1 MKSVLLSAG
10 LAACVLLVGC
20 QPDAGEFD
28 PPASNGGDEKAS
40 DDTGETRT
48 LSDIVSGVERD
59 CAVVD
64 CKAAI
69 GGGEAHLRATARSY
83 ALGPLPDFFD
93 CVREEG
99 GLLIASHRAG
109 PAPGYPENAI
119 ETLDYATDQGL
130 LIHEIDVVESRD
142 GVLFLLH
149 DRTLG
154 RTTTGD
160 GAVADTDWDTIRTL
174 NLKGN
179 DGQITGFTPP
189 KLSDVLL
196 WAKTRGVIVELDK
209 KPTTSFRNIISH
221 VRAADAEDHV
231 VLITYNDNQAI
242 EVAGLA
248 PDLMMTA
255 GVNSRDHQEELE
267 AAGVNFD
274 NVVAWMGT
282 RNPNP
287 RAFAAVG
294 SRGVE
299 TAFGTLGRPG
309 DRLDDTYW
317 ADGDPSEFQDLV
329 DGGLTLLATDAPY
342 RTAAALS
349 ADDDVAAICGQS

>member
-1 MKSVLLSAG
+1 MKSLFPSAG
-10 LAACVLLVGC
+10 LAAAILVAAC
-20 QPDAGEFD
+20 QPDAGEFN
-28 PPASNGGDEKAS
+28 PPDAVAAEAPSVVNV
-40 DDTGETRT
+40 
-48 LSDIVSGVERD
+48 VSEP
-59 CAVVD
+59 
-64 CKAAI
+64 
-69 GGGEAHLRATARSY
+69 EADQIE
-83 ALGPLPDFFD
+83 LGALPDFFD
-93 CVREEG
+93 CVRETG

-142 GVLFLLH
+142 GMLFLLH

-154 RTTTGD
+154 RTTTGS

-174 NLKGN
+174 RLKDN
-179 DGQITGFTPP
+179 SGQVTDFAPP

-196 WAKTRGVIVELDK
+196 WAKARGVIVELDK

-221 VRAADAEDHV
+221 VRAAGAEDHV

-255 GVNSRDHQEELE
+255 GVNSRDHQDRLE

-274 NVVAWMGT
+274 NVVAWMGIS
-282 RNPNP
+282 NPNP

-294 SRGVE
+294 ARGVE

-309 DRLDDTYW
+309 ERLDDVYW
-317 ADGDPSEFQDLV
+317 ADGDPSEFQALV
-329 DGGLTLLATDAPY
+329 EGGLTLLASDAPY

-349 ADDDVAAICGQS
+349 ADDDVIATCGDR

>member
-1 MKSVLLSAG
+1 MKSILYT
-10 LAACVLLVGC
+10 LAIGAALGAAGC
-20 QPDAGEFD
+20 QPQAQQVD
-28 PPASNGGDEKAS
+28 PPAAAS
-40 DDTGETRT
+40 MD
-48 LSDIVSGVERD
+48 LSD
-59 CAVVD
+59 
-64 CKAAI
+64 
-69 GGGEAHLRATARSY
+69 RASVQ
-83 ALGPLPDFFD
+83 LGPLPEFFD
-93 CVREEG
+93 CVRENG

-154 RTTTGD
+154 RTTTGN
-160 GAVADTDWDTIRTL
+160 GSVADTDWDTIRTL
-174 NLKGN
+174 NLKDN
-179 DGQITGFTPP
+179 DGQITAFTPP
-189 KLSDVLL
+189 SLSDVLL

-221 VRAADAEDHV
+221 VRAAGAENNV

-242 EVAGLA
+242 EVARLA

-255 GVNSRDHQEELE
+255 TVNSRTHQETLE
-267 AAGVNFD
+267 AAGVSFD
-274 NVVAWMGT
+274 QVVAWMGT
-282 RNPNP
+282 RDPNP

-294 SRGVE
+294 YRGIE
-299 TAFGTLGRPG
+299 AAFGTLGRPG
-309 DRLDDTYW
+309 DRLDDQYW
-317 ADGDPSEFQDLV
+317 ADGDPSEYQDLV

-342 RTAAALS
+342 RTAEALN
-349 ADDDVAAICGQS
+349 ADDEVLATCAAG

>member
-1 MKSVLLSAG
+1 MKSLLPS
-10 LAACVLLVGC
+10 LVIAASFAVSGC
-20 QPDAGEFD
+20 QQDAGDFD
-28 PPASNGGDEKAS
+28 PPANSSTAAVAS
-40 DDTGETRT
+40 AEAIDVA
-48 LSDIVSGVERD
+48 VSS
-59 CAVVD
+59 AVD
-64 CKAAI
+64 
-69 GGGEAHLRATARSY
+69 
-83 ALGPLPDFFD
+83 LGPLPEFFD
-93 CVREEG
+93 CVRETG

-119 ETLDYATDQGL
+119 ETLDYATDRGM

-142 GVLFLLH
+142 GMLFLLH

-160 GAVADTDWDTIRTL
+160 GAVADTDWETIRTL
-174 NLKGN
+174 NLKDN
-179 DGQITGFTPP
+179 DGQITDFTPP

-196 WAKTRGVIVELDK
+196 WAKSRGVIVELDK

-221 VRAADAEDHV
+221 VRAADAEHNV

-255 GVNSRDHQEELE
+255 GVDSRDHQEELE

-274 NVVAWMGT
+274 HVVAWMGT

-287 RAFAAVG
+287 RAFQAVG
-294 SRGVE
+294 NRGVE

-309 DRLDDTYW
+309 DRLDDQYW
-317 ADGDPSEFQDLV
+317 ADGNPSEFQDLV
-329 DGGLTLLATDAPY
+329 DGGLTLLATDAAY
-342 RTAAALS
+342 RVVEALS
-349 ADDDVAAICGQS
+349 ADDDVLANCGRS

>member
-1 MKSVLLSAG
+1 MKTLLPP
-10 LAACVLLVGC
+10 LLIAASLVVTAC
-20 QPDAGEFD
+20 QQDAGEFD
-28 PPASNGGDEKAS
+28 PPTTADA
-40 DDTGETRT
+40 
-48 LSDIVSGVERD
+48 DIVTTADVIDTSAGP
-59 CAVVD
+59 AVN
-64 CKAAI
+64 
-69 GGGEAHLRATARSY
+69 
-83 ALGPLPDFFD
+83 LGPLPAFFD
-93 CVREEG
+93 CVRETG
-99 GLLIASHRAG
+99 GVLIASHRAG

-119 ETLDYATDQGL
+119 ETLDYATDQGI

-142 GVLFLLH
+142 GMLFLLH

-160 GAVADTDWDTIRTL
+160 GAVADTDWETIGTL
-174 NLKGN
+174 NLKDN
-179 DGQITGFTPP
+179 SGQITEFTPP

-196 WAKTRGVIVELDK
+196 WAKSRGVIVELDK

-221 VRAADAEDHV
+221 VRAAEAENNV

-255 GVNSRDHQEELE
+255 GVNSRDHQQALE

-287 RAFAAVG
+287 RAFRAVG
-294 SRGVE
+294 NRGVE

-309 DRLDDTYW
+309 DRLDDQYL
-317 ADGDPSEFQDLV
+317 ADGDASEFQELV

-342 RTAAALS
+342 RVAAALS
-349 ADDDVAAICGQS
+349 ADDDVTADCGA

>member
-1 MKSVLLSAG
+1 MKSLYSALALSAG
-10 LAACVLLVGC
+10 LVVAAC
-20 QPDAGEFD
+20 QPDAGTFD
-28 PPASNGGDEKAS
+28 PPLESAAQEDVTNTVSEP
-40 DDTGETRT
+40 DTANA
-48 LSDIVSGVERD
+48 VE
-59 CAVVD
+59 
-64 CKAAI
+64 
-69 GGGEAHLRATARSY
+69 
-83 ALGPLPDFFD
+83 LGALPDFFD

-99 GLLIASHRAG
+99 GLLIASHRGG

-119 ETLDYATDQGL
+119 ETLDYGTDQGL

-160 GAVADTDWDTIRTL
+160 GAVADTDWETIQTL
-174 NLKGN
+174 NLKDN
-179 DGQITGFTPP
+179 DGQITEFAPP

-196 WAKTRGVIVELDK
+196 WAKARGVIVELDK

-221 VRAADAEDHV
+221 VRAAEAEDHV

-248 PDLMMTA
+248 PDLMLTA
-255 GVNSRDHQEELE
+255 SVNSRVHQEELE

-274 NVVAWMGT
+274 HVVAWMGIN
-282 RNPNP
+282 NPNP
-287 RAFAAVG
+287 RAFGAIGA
-294 SRGVE
+294 RGVE

-309 DRLDDTYW
+309 ERLDDVYW
-317 ADGDPSEFQDLV
+317 ADGDPSEFQELV
-329 DGGLTLLATDAPY
+329 DGGLTMLATDAPY

-349 ADDDVAAICGQS
+349 ADDDVIATCGQS

>member
-1 MKSVLLSAG
+1 MKLYHFRLLQGLLIVVGCRSGIGKKRKLKSMKSLYSALALSAG
-10 LAACVLLVGC
+10 LVVAAC
-20 QPDAGEFD
+20 QPDAGTFD
-28 PPASNGGDEKAS
+28 PPAQSAAQQAGADSVSEP
-40 DDTGETRT
+40 DT
-48 LSDIVSGVERD
+48 
-59 CAVVD
+59 
-64 CKAAI
+64 
-69 GGGEAHLRATARSY
+69 ATALQ
-83 ALGPLPDFFD
+83 LGPLPDFFD

-99 GLLIASHRAG
+99 GLLIASHRGG

-119 ETLDYATDQGL
+119 ETLDYGTDQGL

-160 GAVADTDWDTIRTL
+160 GAVADTDCETIQTL
-174 NLKGN
+174 NQKDN
-179 DGQITGFTPP
+179 DGQITDFTPP

-196 WAKTRGVIVELDK
+196 WAKARGVIVELDK

-221 VRAADAEDHV
+221 VRAAEAEDHV

-248 PDLMMTA
+248 PDLMLTA
-255 GVNSRDHQEELE
+255 SVNSRAHQEELE

-274 NVVAWMGT
+274 HVVAWMGIN
-282 RNPNP
+282 NPNP
-287 RAFAAVG
+287 RAFGASGA
-294 SRGVE
+294 RGVE

-309 DRLDDTYW
+309 ERLDDVYW
-317 ADGDPSEFQDLV
+317 ADGDPSEFQELV
-329 DGGLTLLATDAPY
+329 DGGLTMLATDAPY

-349 ADDDVAAICGQS
+349 ADDDVIATCGQS

>member
-1 MKSVLLSAG
+1 MKSILPGLVFAAG
-10 LAACVLLVGC
+10 IAVSGC
-20 QPDAGEFD
+20 QQEAGDFD
-28 PPASNGGDEKAS
+28 PPATSI
-40 DDTGETRT
+40 TETSPT
-48 LSDIVSGVERD
+48 AE
-59 CAVVD
+59 VVD
-64 CKAAI
+64 VMA
-69 GGGEAHLRATARSY
+69 SSSVDV
-83 ALGPLPDFFD
+83 GPLPEFFD
-93 CVREEG
+93 CVRETG

-119 ETLDYATDQGL
+119 ETLDYATDKGM

-142 GVLFLLH
+142 GMLFLLH

-160 GAVADTDWDTIRTL
+160 GAVADTDWETIRTL
-174 NLKGN
+174 NLKDN
-179 DGQITGFTPP
+179 DGRVTDFTPP

-196 WAKTRGVIVELDK
+196 WAKSRGVIVELDK

-221 VRAADAEDHV
+221 VRAADAEDNV

-255 GVNSRDHQEELE
+255 GVDSRDHQDELE

-274 NVVAWMGT
+274 HVVAWMGT

-287 RAFAAVG
+287 RAFQAIG

-309 DRLDDTYW
+309 DRLDDQYW
-317 ADGDPSEFQDLV
+317 ADGNPSEFQDLV

-342 RTAAALS
+342 RVVDALS
-349 ADDDVAAICGQS
+349 ADDDVLENCAR

>member
-20 QPDAGEFD
+20 QPDAGAFD
-28 PPASNGGDEKAS
+28 PPVSAE
-40 DDTGETRT
+40 GEDLSVETAEPIAEPIKEATR
-48 LSDIVSGVERD
+48 IN
-59 CAVVD
+59 
-64 CKAAI
+64 
-69 GGGEAHLRATARSY
+69 
-83 ALGPLPDFFD
+83 LGALPDFFD

-160 GAVADTDWDTIRTL
+160 GAVADTDWETIRTL
-174 NLKGN
+174 NLKDN
-179 DGQITGFTPP
+179 DGQITDFTPP

-267 AAGVNFD
+267 AAGVDFD

-349 ADDDVAAICGQS
+349 ADDDVAEVCGQS